1 MLARSITV
9 AIVLIIVL
17 MPVLLKGFGAPEP
30 RVPGKKWDVSPD
42 IKNTHVIF
50 LSGLSTHC
58 DGTPYNQMG
67 FKYIRRQFS
76 RVGLACN
83 DRRFL
88 KYSYKGGMIKKGR
101 WHPNPYKP
109 EDTGQPIQFSVL
121 YLREMIEE
129 LSRHHPQARFLLVG
143 HSLGGRIAFDYV
155 TKYHLNEPGPIK
167 GVVTLNS
174 PLTGSPYCRTDIL
187 ASIRPIWGS
196 IAVQQLAAEYQLKDK
211 LGIAKTR
218 ENTARKLHAKGIHL
232 ATFGTEHDFIVNPLT
247 ACLVDKHGHP
257 LTEGDILPLN
267 LLSSTLNGHVQI
279 LNQER
284 VADYIIS
291 VYACTGQDEV
301 TCTCRPPPVHK
312 SL

>member
-1 MLARSITV
+1 MQARSLIV
-9 AIVLIIVL
+9 AVVLIIVL
-17 MPVLLKGFGAPEP
+17 IPVLLKGFGAPEP
-30 RVPGKKWDVSPD
+30 RSPGKKWEVSPD
-42 IKNTHVIF
+42 IKNTRVIF
-50 LSGLSTHC
+50 LSGLNTHC

-67 FKYIRRQFS
+67 FKYIRSHFS
-76 RVGLACN
+76 RIGLAYN
-83 DRRFL
+83 DRQFL
-88 KYSYKGGMIKKGR
+88 KYSYKGGMIKDGR
-101 WHPNPYKP
+101 WHPNPYQP

-129 LSRHHPQARFLLVG
+129 LSRHHPKDRFLLVG

-155 TKYHLNEPGPIK
+155 TKYHINEPGPIK

-174 PLTGSPYCRTDIL
+174 PLTGSPYYRTDIL

-196 IAVQQLAAEYQLKDK
+196 IAVKQLAAEYQLKDE
-211 LGIAKTR
+211 LGIVKTR
-218 ENTARKLHAKGIHL
+218 ENSARKLHAKGIHL

-247 ACLVDKHGHP
+247 ACLVDKHGQS

-267 LLSSTLNGHVQI
+267 LLSGTLNGHVQI

-291 VYACTGQDEV
+291 VYACTGKDKL
-301 TCTCRPPPVHK
+301 TCRPPPAHK
-312 SL
+312 NL